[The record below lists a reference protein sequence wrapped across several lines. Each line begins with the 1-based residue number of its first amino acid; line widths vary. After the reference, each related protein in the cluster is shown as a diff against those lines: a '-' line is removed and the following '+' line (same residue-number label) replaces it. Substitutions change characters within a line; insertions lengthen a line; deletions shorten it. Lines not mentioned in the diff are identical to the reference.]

1 MDRIGADLKQ
11 IGASTVSLS
20 VSGLEGT
27 TKMGKG
33 EDRGKKRREER
44 ELLKTFQSL
53 LATLGV
59 LTGS

>member
-1 MDRIGADLKQ
+1 
-11 IGASTVSLS
+11 
-20 VSGLEGT
+20 
-27 TKMGKG
+27 MGKG

-44 ELLKTFQSL
+44 ELLRTFQSL

>member
-44 ELLKTFQSL
+44 ELKTFQSL